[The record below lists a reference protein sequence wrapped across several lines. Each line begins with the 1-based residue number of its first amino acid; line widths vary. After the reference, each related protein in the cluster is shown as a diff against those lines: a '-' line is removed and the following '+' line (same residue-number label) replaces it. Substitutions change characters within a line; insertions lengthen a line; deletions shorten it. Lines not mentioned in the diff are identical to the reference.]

1 LGEPTTIAT
10 GFILNNFYENNHQQ
24 YFDSTVGID
33 PSVFLEPLAGLL
45 KPKATILDIGC
56 GSGRDLLWF
65 ARRGFCPTGFE
76 QSPSLAKLARKH
88 SNCPVIEGDF
98 SRYNFADLQFSAL
111 VFVGSLVHISPDALL
126 AILASTC
133 QALMPGGLLLITL
146 KEGNGTSL
154 IADGRVF
161 TLWSR
166 PDIEKVFA
174 TSNLHIIDFS
184 RQISKIRPDD
194 IWLGYVLRYGIEG

>member
-1 LGEPTTIAT
+1 
-10 GFILNNFYENNHQQ
+10 LNNFYEDNHQQ

-33 PSVFLEPLAGLL
+33 PSAFLEPLAGRL

-65 ARRGFCPTGFE
+65 ARRGFRPTGFE
-76 QSPSLAKLARKH
+76 QSPSLASLARKY

-98 SRYNFADLQFSAL
+98 SSFDFSDLQFSAL
-111 VFVGSLVHISPDALL
+111 VFVGSLVHISAKALP
-126 AILASTC
+126 AILVSTC
-133 QALMPGGLLLITL
+133 QALLPEGMVLITL

-154 IADGRVF
+154 AADGRVF

-174 TSNLHIIDFS
+174 ATNLHIIDFS

-194 IWLGYVLRYGIEG
+194 IWLGYVLRFQNEG